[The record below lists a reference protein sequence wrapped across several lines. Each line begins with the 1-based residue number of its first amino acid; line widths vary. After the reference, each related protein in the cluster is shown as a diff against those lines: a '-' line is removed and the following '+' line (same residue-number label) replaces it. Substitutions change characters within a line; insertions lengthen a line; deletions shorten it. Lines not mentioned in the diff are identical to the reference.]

1 MEIVHVDPR
10 FVVIDKPSGVLA
22 VPGKITGD
30 SVIARVRALYP
41 DATGPL
47 MVHRL
52 DMDTSG
58 LMIVALDADAQRAL
72 SGQFEA
78 RVVEK
83 SYVAVVGRV
92 LEEDGGVIRLHTRLD
107 VERRPYQ
114 IVDPVHGK
122 LGETRWSVVSRDLQR
137 GLTRVRFDPVT
148 GRTHQLRLHALH
160 GLRAPILGDRLYGD
174 PTSAPRLFLHAE
186 LLAVFHPS
194 TGERLLFHSRPH
206 F

>member
-1 MEIVHVDPR
+1 MEIVHHDPG
-10 FVVIDKPSGVLA
+10 FVVVDKPSGMLA

-30 SVIARVRALYP
+30 SVIARVRALFP
-41 DATGPL
+41 HATGPL

-58 LMIVALDADAQRAL
+58 LMIVALEADVQRAL

-78 RVVEK
+78 REVEK
-83 SYVAVVGRV
+83 RYLAVVGRL
-92 LEEDGGVIRLHTRLD
+92 LEADEGEIRLPTRLD

-122 LGETRWSVVSRDLQR
+122 LGVTRWSVVARDPVR
-137 GLTRVRFDPVT
+137 GVTRVRFDPVT

-160 GLRAPILGDRLYGD
+160 GLGAPILGDRLYGD
-174 PTSAPRLFLHAE
+174 PSSAPRLFLHAE
-186 LLAVFHPS
+186 SLSVLHPS
-194 TGERLLFHSRPH
+194 TGQRLVFHSSPQ